1 MDAGTVGDQQGPMP
15 EAGAGLGQ
23 VRNGKQPCAAI
34 GAMRSGRKEITS
46 FVDPGF
52 QSLFLF
58 ILKVSLYLSV
68 AGLSCSRQGLSLQF
82 AGSTSLTR
90 DRTPASCI
98 GSLSHWIHQGSPL
111 RGLSLSDRVARRG
124 LHFKGPLGGCMGT
137 RP

>member
-58 ILKVSLYLSV
+58 ILKVSLCLWRV
-68 AGLSCSRQGLSLQF
+68 LAAAGRVFHCSLQD
-82 AGSTSLTR
+82 LL
-90 DRTPASCI
+90 P
-98 GSLSHWIHQGSPL
+98 
-111 RGLSLSDRVARRG
+111 
-124 LHFKGPLGGCMGT
+124 
-137 RP
+137 